1 MDFVTDLPSCNG
13 RTNLLVITDR
23 LSKGVILEPMAETTA
38 DAVAEVFLNTFYR
51 RHGLPVSIVSDR
63 GTQFVSALWTRTCQ
77 LLGIVRRL
85 STAYHPE
92 TDGST
97 EQKNQVV
104 EAYIRAFVSYAQD
117 DWAKLMPAAELAL
130 NNRDALSTGVSP
142 FFLMYGY
149 YVEPLVLPE
158 EPQLVRSPQSPVQV
172 ADSIVRKLRA
182 AVEWAQS
189 AMATSQQEQEE
200 QANRLRT
207 EGPHFKVG
215 DKVWLSLQ
223 NIKTD
228 RTNKKLDWKNA
239 KYTVI
244 EVIGSH
250 SYRLDTPPG
259 IHNVFHSKLLRL
271 AATDP
276 LPSQTS
282 DDAQPPAYVVD
293 DQEEYDVEE
302 ILRTTKVRRGRGHQY
317 KVLVKW
323 KGYAR
328 PTWEPL
334 SALADTAAL
343 ASYEAVHGPVLP
355 PAEAAV
361 SSEGGGG

>member
-1 MDFVTDLPSCNG
+1 
-13 RTNLLVITDR
+13 
-23 LSKGVILEPMAETTA
+23 
-38 DAVAEVFLNTFYR
+38 
-51 RHGLPVSIVSDR
+51 
-63 GTQFVSALWTRTCQ
+63 
-77 LLGIVRRL
+77 
-85 STAYHPE
+85 
-92 TDGST
+92 
-97 EQKNQVV
+97 
-104 EAYIRAFVSYAQD
+104 
-117 DWAKLMPAAELAL
+117 
-130 NNRDALSTGVSP
+130 
-142 FFLMYGY
+142 
-149 YVEPLVLPE
+149 
-158 EPQLVRSPQSPVQV
+158 
-172 ADSIVRKLRA
+172 
-182 AVEWAQS
+182 
-189 AMATSQQEQEE
+189 MATSQQEQEE
-200 QANRLRT
+200 QANRLCI
-207 EGPHFKVG
+207 EGLYFKVG

-228 RTNKKLDWKNA
+228 HTNKKLDWKNA
-239 KYTVI
+239 KYTII
-244 EVIGSH
+244 EVIGSY

-276 LPSQTS
+276 LLSQTS
-282 DDAQPPAYVVD
+282 DDAQPPAYIVD

-343 ASYEAVHGPVLP
+343 ASYEAVHGPVLS